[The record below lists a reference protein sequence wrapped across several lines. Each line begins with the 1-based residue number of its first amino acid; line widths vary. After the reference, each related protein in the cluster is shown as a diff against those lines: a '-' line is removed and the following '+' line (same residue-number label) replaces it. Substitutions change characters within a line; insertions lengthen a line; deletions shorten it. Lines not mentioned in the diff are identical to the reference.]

1 MERGRTARLSIG
13 GLLLLPLRGLL
24 LWIVIPVAL
33 LAWPFSAITSKI
45 ICGSWLSPRRCVRF
59 GDDLLTASL
68 GNTLLRPLL
77 GPTPWP
83 WQAEGRGVGGSA
95 LLGLW

>member
-1 MERGRTARLSIG
+1 MSIG
-13 GLLLLPLRGLL
+13 ELLLLPLRGLL

-33 LAWPFSAITSKI
+33 VAWPLAAITSKVTG
-45 ICGSWLSPRRCVRF
+45 GSWLSPRRCVRF

-83 WQAEGRGVGGSA
+83 WQSEGRGVGDSA

>member
-1 MERGRTARLSIG
+1 MSIG
-13 GLLLLPLRGLL
+13 GLLLLPIRGFL
-24 LWIVIPVAL
+24 LWIVVPAAL
-33 LAWPFSAITSKI
+33 VAWPLVAIISKI
-45 ICGSWLSPRRCVRF
+45 VRGSWLSPRQCVRF

-83 WQAEGRGVGGSA
+83 WQPGGQGVGGSA